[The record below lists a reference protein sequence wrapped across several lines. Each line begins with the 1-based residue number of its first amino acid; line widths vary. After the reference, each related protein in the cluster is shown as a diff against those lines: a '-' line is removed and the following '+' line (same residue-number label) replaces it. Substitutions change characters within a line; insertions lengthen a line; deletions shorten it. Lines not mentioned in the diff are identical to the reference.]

1 MSAGSKIRAGKSLKT
16 EPASIG
22 YSAGWDDFGWDIG
35 VSAGND
41 SIFNQMWVMSNNFG
55 HIPE

>member
-16 EPASIG
+16 ESASIG
-22 YSAGWDDFGWDIG
+22 YSAGGDDFGWDIG
-35 VSAGND
+35 VSAGDD
-41 SIFNQMWVMSNNFG
+41 SIFDQVRVLFNNFG